1 MKRFFLFFICSLI
14 GLAGQL
20 CAQGHFSHIVE
31 EENVNLSEVES
42 KFSAWL
48 DLPENTNFVMFRDE
62 TDDLGIRHQSYQQYI
77 DGIKV
82 LNAVVLVHAKDN
94 KVISVNGDI
103 LSEKVQMMSTKHPKS
118 LIVRV
123 KDGNTVS
130 TRYAFEKTTDDHT
143 KKIYI
148 DAQTGEI
155 IKTVPL
161 VYNADVAGTATTM
174 YAGTQPITC
183 YEHEGMYF
191 LMDDERGIITLDATD
206 NVYQIDYTKVNQYAT
221 KAEADSVLSEEIVN
235 LINGC
240 AYIHNT
246 STNWNSSW
254 NMQLTSVKIDDIIQ
268 NANWYTVGEGSAD
281 VYIKVKNATG
291 AVLYTSGYY
300 NDPTFPVEIVL
311 TTPVNLTAPPYYV
324 EIYDYD
330 AVGEDDLIKTI
341 PITTISGENSAISF
355 SNVAFGKINI
365 KSDGKQPL
373 LDAHWGMEKTLDFYK
388 QKFNRN
394 SFDNQG
400 SIVYNIVNPHRD
412 TEGLSSFPINACAIP
427 VAPYPMVY
435 GMGMNSSE
443 TTTICTKPFV
453 SIDIMAHEFSHL
465 VTNNNGNGGLEYQGE
480 SGALNESF
488 SDIMGI
494 SVKQYAMGSNDWLI
508 GNNVM
513 IYLSNMRS
521 MKNPKN
527 SNDGIN
533 GALSGPQPDTYG
545 GQYWSDPADI
555 SNDNGGVHTNSGVQN
570 YWFYLLSEGGT
581 GTNDLNN
588 QYNVIGI
595 GIDKAAQI
603 AYRNLIYYLT
613 PEATFEVARNGSIM
627 AATDLYG
634 RNSHEVQAVV
644 NAWYAV
650 GVGDNLLPTALDRVS
665 DASYANKYIR
675 NGQILIQRGENI
687 YTIQGQKLQ

>member
-1 MKRFFLFFICSLI
+1 M
-14 GLAGQL
+14 
-20 CAQGHFSHIVE
+20 
-31 EENVNLSEVES
+31 
-42 KFSAWL
+42 
-48 DLPENTNFVMFRDE
+48 
-62 TDDLGIRHQSYQQYI
+62 
-77 DGIKV
+77 
-82 LNAVVLVHAKDN
+82 
-94 KVISVNGDI
+94 
-103 LSEKVQMMSTKHPKS
+103 
-118 LIVRV
+118 
-123 KDGNTVS
+123 
-130 TRYAFEKTTDDHT
+130 
-143 KKIYI
+143 
-148 DAQTGEI
+148 
-155 IKTVPL
+155 
-161 VYNADVAGTATTM
+161 
-174 YAGTQPITC
+174 
-183 YEHEGMYF
+183 
-191 LMDDERGIITLDATD
+191 
-206 NVYQIDYTKVNQYAT
+206 
-221 KAEADSVLSEEIVN
+221 
-235 LINGC
+235 
-240 AYIHNT
+240 
-246 STNWNSSW
+246 
-254 NMQLTSVKIDDIIQ
+254 
-268 NANWYTVGEGSAD
+268 
-281 VYIKVKNATG
+281 
-291 AVLYTSGYY
+291 YTSGYY
-300 NDPTFPVEIVL
+300 NTFPVEIVL

-341 PITTISGENSAISF
+341 PIATISGENRAISF

-412 TEGLSSFPINACAIP
+412 TEGLSSFPVNACALP

-588 QYNVIGI
+588 QYNVTGI

-603 AYRNLIYYLT
+603 AYRNLIHYLT
-613 PEATFEVARNGSIM
+613 PEATFEDARNGAIM